1 MPTTIQPGDVVLVRF
16 PFTDL
21 TTTKLRPAVVLAT
34 HGDDLTIVGIFSRLQ
49 QPSQQTWVVLSSQDP
64 TFFETG
70 LKTTSVIK
78 AERIAV
84 IEQSVI
90 VRKLGSL
97 SPSQM
102 GQVKRA
108 VKLAL
113 NLD

>member
-1 MPTTIQPGDVVLVRF
+1 MPTTVQPGDVVLVRF

-21 TTTKLRPAVVLAT
+21 TTAKLRPAVVLAA
-34 HGDDLTIVGIFSRLQ
+34 HGDDLTIAGIFSGP
-49 QPSQQTWVVLSSQDP
+49 QPPRETWIPLNNQDP
-64 TFFETG
+64 TFFQTG

-84 IEQSVI
+84 VEQSVV

-97 SPSQM
+97 PPFHMEQL
-102 GQVKRA
+102 KKA

-113 NLD
+113 HLE